1 MISVILDIGYCQYYT
16 GLMVTRIR
24 LLRERNGLT
33 RKEISEAVGI
43 SPSYYSMLE
52 YGTKSVGRLPLDKA
66 IVLAEVLKCRP
77 EELVR

>member
-1 MISVILDIGYCQYYT
+1 MTIKYSQYYT
-16 GLMVTRIR
+16 QIMDSRLR